1 MFGGRQTNTPRVHE
15 IEIYKYKYTLHIT
28 QTRMHKYIYTNNKY
42 IYTNNKYKY
51 TKYKYTKYKYTKYKY
66 KYINTQYICNF
77 LLV

>member
-42 IYTNNKYKY
+42 KY
-51 TKYKYTKYKYTKYKY
+51 TKYKYTKYKYT
-66 KYINTQYICNF
+66 NTQNTNTQIHKYTNTPS
-77 LLV
+77 

>member
-42 IYTNNKYKY
+42 KY

-66 KYINTQYICNF
+66 KYINTQHIRNF